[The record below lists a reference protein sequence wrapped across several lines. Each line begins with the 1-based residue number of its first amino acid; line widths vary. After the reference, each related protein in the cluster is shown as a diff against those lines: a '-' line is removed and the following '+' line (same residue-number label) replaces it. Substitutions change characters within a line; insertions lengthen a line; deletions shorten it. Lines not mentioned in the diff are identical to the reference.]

1 MKVLVRVMTET
12 GPATF
17 LAVVVGI
24 FLMPMLAVVSPELKD
39 AFTADVMVG
48 IDLGTTFSVVAT
60 CTKKNVTVLPV
71 EGHTTMPSVV
81 FFNSSAVADWTAAP
95 KLPDSAVVVGRR
107 ANALRATHPH
117 NTIYGAKRLIGLDYD
132 EPVVQLERKTLQYD
146 VGKDEQGYAVPVV
159 EGRMVS
165 PEEVGTFLLRRLKT
179 VAQEAGSVLRRVF
192 GFKFKSV
199 TVSVPVSFTHE
210 QRAATI
216 RAASKAGFSFVRVI
230 EEPIAAAIAYGLDDH
245 EGDRKVVVY
254 DFGGG
259 TLDVAL
265 LRLDPSQGAFMVI
278 DRAGDPHLGGEDF
291 DTAIAQHFNA
301 KIKEATGATDDTMAA
316 VHPAILQAAEGAK
329 RALSDSESVHLDLE
343 VARDEWPELDIPELV
358 LSREDLEMI
367 CSELLQRARVPLVEA
382 LRQMNLRPE
391 DIDDVVMVGGSSRLT
406 AVRKLVSDFFG
417 GLRLNTDINPD
428 TAIAIG
434 AARSFGC

>member
-1 MKVLVRVMTET
+1 VC
-12 GPATF
+12 F
-17 LAVVVGI
+17 
-24 FLMPMLAVVSPELKD
+24 
-39 AFTADVMVG
+39 
-48 IDLGTTFSVVAT
+48 FS
-60 CTKKNVTVLPV
+60 
-71 EGHTTMPSVV
+71 
-81 FFNSSAVADWTAAP
+81 
-95 KLPDSAVVVGRR
+95 
-107 ANALRATHPH
+107 THAR
-117 NTIYGAKRLIGLDYD
+117 YAGLDYD

-301 KIKEATGATDDTMAA
+301 KIKVGHSSMLALTGPRKHAWVGLPFHDALP
-316 VHPAILQAAEGAK
+316 VHRRPPGRRMTRWQ
-329 RALSDSESVHLDLE
+329 RFTPPSC
-343 VARDEWPELDIPELV
+343 RQ
-358 LSREDLEMI
+358 
-367 CSELLQRARVPLVEA
+367 QRAP
-382 LRQMNLRPE
+382 
-391 DIDDVVMVGGSSRLT
+391 S
-406 AVRKLVSDFFG
+406 
-417 GLRLNTDINPD
+417 
-428 TAIAIG
+428 
-434 AARSFGC
+434 ARCQIWSLLI